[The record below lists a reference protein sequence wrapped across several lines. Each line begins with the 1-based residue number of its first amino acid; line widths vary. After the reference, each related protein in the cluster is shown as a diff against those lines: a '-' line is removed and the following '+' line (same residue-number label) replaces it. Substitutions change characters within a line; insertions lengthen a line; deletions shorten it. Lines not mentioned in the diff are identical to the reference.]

1 MSPIQARIRSPQS
14 RSVLLLLGA
23 LIVGQAFCTV
33 HAKDAAAKAFD
44 GYWTYNNDCHFGHYA
59 EIKLAQ
65 QGADV
70 AGDWSDGTR
79 VEGWDGLLKG
89 SVRDGKL
96 HAKYCSSEANSGHT
110 VCPSY
115 DASESDYF
123 VRKGRDLVW
132 YRSVGQGADRTF
144 EKYVVLHPSIK
155 GEPRPVDADCPDDG
169 N

>member
-1 MSPIQARIRSPQS
+1 M
-14 RSVLLLLGA
+14 
-23 LIVGQAFCTV
+23 

-65 QGADV
+65 KGADV

-96 HAKYCSSEANSGHT
+96 HAKYCSSEANSDHT
-110 VCPSY
+110 VRPSY
-115 DASESDYF
+115 DASESTQRGITKFSRIAGDDKPF
-123 VRKGRDLVW
+123 D
-132 YRSVGQGADRTF
+132 
-144 EKYVVLHPSIK
+144 
-155 GEPRPVDADCPDDG
+155 PRPFMDFDDALLWGCNNLRGPGDSDTT
-169 N
+169 